1 MVDGRLVVQ
10 LSVLV
15 SFIATD
21 LSVLVVGV
29 SVGVGGRLSVV
40 SPSVGRLG
48 LSRCDFLVKF
58 LLFGVQIVDF

>member
-1 MVDGRLVVQ
+1 VVDGRLVVQ

-48 LSRCDFLVKF
+48 LSQCDFLVKF